1 MLNVYYV
8 VNNYLVQTHLGLK
21 IKNAITC
28 IMLFFLNFLKAH
40 KTMTAEASKALW
52 I

>member
-21 IKNAITC
+21 IKNAI